1 MSNKRIENLLSFA
14 QHTFFNKIGTK
25 FRSNLLKNFMDLVFV
40 IFEKIGYKYEIIS
53 SNYLKLYDEIVGGE
67 INLSNAS
74 SKDIIL
80 VVGCGSLPATTALIA
95 TKTNAEVIAIDK
107 NPKAVDD
114 ANRFVKNL
122 NINNIKIEH
131 ANGLNYSIRKFDVI
145 FLLFGLKHKEEI
157 LNNFAKSMKDSA
169 KIIFRMPSDIK
180 EEDKKKILNKFI
192 IKDCRRSKTLG
203 SVDSYL
209 LEKKKSKLKISPF

>member
-14 QHTFFNKIGTK
+14 QHTFFNKIGIK
-25 FRSNLLKNFMDLVFV
+25 FRSSLLKIFMDFVFV

-53 SNYLKLYDEIVGGE
+53 SNYLKLYDEIVEGE

-80 VVGCGSLPATTALIA
+80 VVGCGALPSTTALIA

-107 NPKAVDD
+107 DPKAVDE

-122 NINNIKIEH
+122 NINNVKIEN
-131 ANGLNYSIRKFDVI
+131 ANGLNYTITKFDLI

-157 LNNFAKSMKDSA
+157 LSNFAKDMKDSTR
-169 KIIFRMPSDIK
+169 IIFRMPSDIK
-180 EEDKKKILNKFI
+180 DEDKEKLLNKFI
-192 IKDCRRSKTLG
+192 IKGSRRSKTLG

-209 LEKKKSKLKISPF
+209 LEKKKI

>member
-1 MSNKRIENLLSFA
+1 MSNKSIEKLLSFL
-14 QHTFFNKIGTK
+14 QHTFFNKIGIK
-25 FRSNLLKNFMDLVFV
+25 FRSSLLKNLMDFVFV
-40 IFEKIGYKYEIIS
+40 IFEKIGHKYEIIS
-53 SNYLKLYDEIVGGE
+53 SNYLKLYDEIVEGE
-67 INLSNAS
+67 INISKAS

-80 VVGCGSLPATTALIA
+80 VVGCGSLPSTTALIA
-95 TKTNAEVIAIDK
+95 KKTKAEVIGIDK
-107 NPKAVDD
+107 DPKAIAD

-122 NINNIKIEH
+122 NIKNIKIEH
-131 ANGLNYSIRKFDVI
+131 ANGLNYSINKFDVI

-157 LNNFAKSMKDSA
+157 LSNFAKNMKDNA

-180 EEDKKKILNKFI
+180 EEDKKKLLNKFI

-209 LEKKKSKLKISPF
+209 LEKKKI